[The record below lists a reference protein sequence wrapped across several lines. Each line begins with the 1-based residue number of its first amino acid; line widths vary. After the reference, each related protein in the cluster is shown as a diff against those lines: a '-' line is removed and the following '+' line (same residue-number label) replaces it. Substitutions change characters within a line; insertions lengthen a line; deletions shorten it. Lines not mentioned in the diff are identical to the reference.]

1 MDQFEEFMPDDIEET
16 ENEAIE
22 EALLEEDNENAED
35 DLDEEALI

>member
-1 MDQFEEFMPDDIEET
+1 MPDDIEET